1 MSIVRDGT
9 TLRLQGVCRVEDAEP
24 VAAALQEGGIE
35 QVDLSACEGL
45 HGAVVQALLVFG
57 APLTGEALDPFTRA
71 FVAPALAEQTDHPSK
86 AIDQPHMQPK
96 ESN

>member
-1 MSIVRDGT
+1 MRIVRDGT

-24 VAAALQEGGIE
+24 VAAALQEGGIAE
-35 QVDLSACEGL
+35 VDLSACEGL

-71 FVAPALAEQTDHPSK
+71 FVAPALAERTGHFSQ
-86 AIDQPHMQPK
+86 AIEQAHRTPE